1 MDVLVWASGSEALS
15 HPLIALAADKDVR
28 QAAAFRARA
37 ERMTGAQLAEA
48 YEQEKREAPR
58 LHDAGKRYLAPRGG
72 KPATER
78 KSNKDEEHAGAAVVR
93 YGLAR
98 GDGLPLPDESL
109 RLLPLESAVR
119 VKTGPADA
127 PETRGIGRIDLLA
140 VTSEDRLAVVKMRV
154 LGPTE
159 TRCGVGDTPLRAM
172 LEALALTAIAHANLP
187 ALRSEI
193 AERFGRTV
201 SEEPPM
207 CVVAASPVYWKL
219 CRRRE
224 AQRGAGWIRELE
236 RLSQEIEA
244 SIGVSMRFL
253 SLELPGDPG
262 WVYREDGP
270 AIDGVPH
277 FALAWEPGAGRVRPK
292 ARPRSKPSAPEV
304 VVVAADPSRPPR
316 RYAVTDSYR
325 SGDRIEHP
333 TLGVGVVQGVAGRGK
348 VRVRF
353 DGRESVLVHER
364 GAVAAAAPR

>member
-1 MDVLVWASGSEALS
+1 MS

-37 ERMTGAQLAEA
+37 ERLTGAQLAEA
-48 YEQEKREAPR
+48 YQQEKREAPR

-78 KSNKDEEHAGAAVVR
+78 KPNKDEEHAAAALVR

-98 GDGLPLPDESL
+98 GDGLPLPNEDSL
-109 RLLPLESAVR
+109 RLLPLDYAVR

-140 VTSEDRLAVVKMRV
+140 VTSDDRLSVARMRV
-154 LGPTE
+154 LGPSE

-172 LEALALTAIAHANLP
+172 LEGLALTAIAHANLQQ
-187 ALRSEI
+187 LRSEI
-193 AERFGRTV
+193 AERFGR
-201 SEEPPM
+201 SISDSPPM
-207 CVVAASPVYWKL
+207 CVVAASPVYWRL

-236 RLSQEIEA
+236 RLAQEFEQNA
-244 SIGVSMRFL
+244 GVSVRFL
-253 SLELPGDPG
+253 ALELPGDPG

-270 AIDGVPH
+270 AVDGVPH

-292 ARPRSKPSAPEV
+292 ARPRAKPSAPEV

-325 SGDRIEHP
+325 SGDQIEHP
-333 TLGVGVVQGVAGRGK
+333 TLGVGVVQGLAGRGK

-364 GAVAAAAPR
+364 GATAVAATPR

>member
-1 MDVLVWASGSEALS
+1 MGAGSEALS

-37 ERMTGAQLAEA
+37 ESITGAQLADA
-48 YEQEKREAPR
+48 YEQEKREAPH

-78 KSNKDEEHAGAAVVR
+78 KQSKDEEHAAAALVR

-98 GDGLPLPDESL
+98 GDGLPLPDATL
-109 RLLPLESAVR
+109 RLLPLDYAVR

-140 VTSEDRLAVVKMRV
+140 VTSDDRLSVVKMRI
-154 LGPTE
+154 LGPSE

-193 AERFGRTV
+193 TERFGRSISDTA
-201 SEEPPM
+201 PM
-207 CVVAASPVYWKL
+207 CVVAASPVYWRL

-236 RLSQEIEA
+236 RLSQEIEQ
-244 SIGVSMRFL
+244 SLGVSVRFL

-277 FALAWEPGAGRVRPK
+277 FSLAWEPGAGRVRPK

-304 VVVAADPSRPPR
+304 VIVAADPSRPPR

-325 SGDRIEHP
+325 SGDQIEHP
-333 TLGVGVVQGVAGRGK
+333 TLGVGVVQGVVGRGK

-364 GAVAAAAPR
+364 GATIAAATSR